1 MKRISYI
8 IGIEVKVEQTKPVI
22 KKGIYRYC
30 KFEEGS
36 ESHPGH
42 TFKEDLRKDDEHA
55 EVRIQ

>member
-1 MKRISYI
+1 MKRVSYT

-30 KFEEGS
+30 KFEDGS

>member
-1 MKRISYI
+1 MKRLSYI
-8 IGIEVKVEQTKPVI
+8 IGIEVNVEQTKPVI

-30 KFEEGS
+30 KFEDGS

-55 EVRIQ
+55 EVRIR

>member
-1 MKRISYI
+1 MKWIIYI

-22 KKGIYRYC
+22 RKGIYRYC
-30 KFEEGS
+30 KFEDGS

-55 EVRIQ
+55 EVRIR